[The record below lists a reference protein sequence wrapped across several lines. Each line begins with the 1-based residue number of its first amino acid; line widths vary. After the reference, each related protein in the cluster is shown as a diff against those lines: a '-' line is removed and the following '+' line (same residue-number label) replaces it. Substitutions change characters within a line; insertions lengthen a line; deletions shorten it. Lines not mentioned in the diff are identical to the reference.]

1 MVIGSG
7 ILGQQR
13 DIGQMWDSSVG
24 GKEFIVYYKPNKCH
38 QGIDEEAHVHCGEA
52 KFWQGGWSG
61 NGS

>member
-13 DIGQMWDSSVG
+13 DTGQMWDSNVG

-38 QGIDEEAHVHCGEA
+38 QGIDDEAHVHCG
-52 KFWQGGWSG
+52 
-61 NGS
+61 GS